1 MNQTSRCVLILI
13 SLTLCLSSALAV
25 HGQVSPATTIPSDE
39 EIRALLQAR
48 LDPKAD
54 TGFVLGLVT
63 PAGERIITVGKAGP
77 NGILALNG
85 DTIFEICSITKTFT
99 AAILSD
105 MVEKGEVALTD
116 PVAKFL
122 PASVRLPERNGKQ
135 ITLLDLATQSS
146 ALPPVPFNMNVGDMS
161 NPYAT
166 YTVPLLY
173 EFLSNYQLTL
183 DIGSTYIYSNLG
195 FGLLGHALELKT
207 GLSYEA
213 LVRQRILKPLSMNDT
228 AVVLAP
234 AQKARLA
241 IGHNSENGKAVVNW
255 DIPVLTG
262 CGALRSSVS
271 DMLKYLEAN
280 MSGSGPLATVFQ
292 RCHAAQRPTN
302 MADNDIGLGW
312 MTEKS
317 LSADIVWHNGQ
328 TGGFHSFIG
337 FAPKTH
343 TGVIILHNSNA
354 NIDAIGFYLMDQIQP
369 HPTKR

>member
-63 PAGERIITVGKAGP
+63 PAGERIIAVGKAGP
-77 NGILALNG
+77 NGTPALNG

-122 PASVRLPERNGKQ
+122 PASVRLPKRSGKQ

-161 NPYAT
+161 NPYST

-195 FGLLGHALELKT
+195 FGLLGHALELKA

-241 IGHNSENGKAVVNW
+241 IGHNSENGQAVVNW

-302 MADNDIGLGW
+302 MADNAIGLGW
-312 MTEKS
+312 VTEKS

-328 TGGFHSFIG
+328 TGGYHSFIG
-337 FAPKTH
+337 FAPKTR

-354 NIDAIGFYLMDQIQP
+354 NIDDIGFYLMDQIQP
-369 HPTKR
+369 RPTKR